1 MKIIHALPGTDPTR
15 AVPEAARRGARGG
28 QLFWQE
34 NKWIMLAAIAF
45 MLVTAYRWY
54 NGRQVETPPPPPVQE
69 QQAAPVAADCDYMN
83 GAILIPA
90 GKTVNVGS
98 GKVTC
103 ANGVITVL
111 QTEVPAESPQSP

>member
-1 MKIIHALPGTDPTR
+1 MKIIHAAPGTDPTR
-15 AVPEAARRGARGG
+15 AVPEAARRGTRGG

-34 NKWIMLAAIAF
+34 NKWIVLAAIAF

-54 NGRQVETPPPPPVQE
+54 NGRQVETPPPPPVQA
-69 QQAAPVAADCDYMN
+69 QAAPVAADCDYMN

-90 GKTVNVGS
+90 GKTVNVG
-98 GKVTC
+98 GEKWVTC

-111 QTEVPAESPQSP
+111 QEVPAESLQSP